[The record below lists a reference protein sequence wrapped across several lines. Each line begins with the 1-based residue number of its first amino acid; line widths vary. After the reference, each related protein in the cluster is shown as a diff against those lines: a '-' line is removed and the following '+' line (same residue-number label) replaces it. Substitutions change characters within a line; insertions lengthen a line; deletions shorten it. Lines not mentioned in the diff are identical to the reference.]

1 MISWLN
7 VIAVLLYCA
16 AIASCLRAA
25 ASAGRS
31 GLPKRHRSTF
41 LGTAALFAFFALS
54 RLLSGE
60 DRLREWLRAQLREQ
74 GAYADRG
81 DIQTVLV
88 LVLALVAIGTLAFL
102 VKRLWSVRTRPLSFL
117 RQATVV
123 AGLSFTALYALRI
136 ISLHSVDA
144 VLYAGPLRPNWISDI
159 GLTLAITAM
168 GLIYTR
174 LARKHA

>member
-16 AIASCLRAA
+16 AIGSCLRAA

-60 DRLREWLRAQLREQ
+60 DALREWLRAQLREQ

-81 DIQTVLV
+81 DIQAVLV
-88 LVLALVAIGTLAFL
+88 VVLALIAIGAAAFL
-102 VKRLWSVRTRPLSFL
+102 VKRLWSSRSRPLSFL
-117 RQATVV
+117 RQATML
-123 AGLSFTALYALRI
+123 AGLSFAALYGLRI

-144 VLYAGPLRPNWISDI
+144 VLYAGPLRPNWIGDI

-168 GLIYTR
+168 ALIYSR
-174 LARKHA
+174 LAAKRA